1 MSIDL
6 TLQRALV
13 LGMAMICRL
22 FMAMAVCAGVLA
34 SAGPA
39 AASHPTCDD
48 LLAALDSGQTVAD
61 VAVAFSTTRARVE
74 ACTNVARQRERLAEK
89 RVHFDQQRAQ
99 RGLAH

>member
-1 MSIDL
+1 
-6 TLQRALV
+6 
-13 LGMAMICRL
+13 MICR
-22 FMAMAVCAGVLA
+22 FIAMAICAVVLA